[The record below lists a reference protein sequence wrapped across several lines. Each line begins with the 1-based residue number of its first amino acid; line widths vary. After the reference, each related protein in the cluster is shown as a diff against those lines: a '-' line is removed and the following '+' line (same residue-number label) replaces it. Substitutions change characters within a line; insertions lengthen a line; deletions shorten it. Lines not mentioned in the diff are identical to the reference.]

1 MYKRFAIDAF
11 PASVRSV
18 QNRGLAG
25 HVSIELAV
33 TIVFFTVFAF
43 LTADLG
49 YVLYGAYFNDRA
61 CRDAA
66 RAAAQTSNLTDANR
80 KINAVL
86 RSHRGNP
93 ALMSGPSLEGPI
105 VYRDFGGTPPP
116 QTSPFVTVTTTT
128 RINLPLAPITFMG
141 GATFGQSGRV
151 GFTQSYTFPI
161 VRIP

>member
-1 MYKRFAIDAF
+1 MFKRFAIN
-11 PASVRSV
+11 ASTSSASFSPK
-18 QNRGLAG
+18 RGLTG

-33 TIVFFTVFAF
+33 SVVFFTVFAF

-61 CRDAA
+61 CRNAA
-66 RAAAQTSNLTDANR
+66 RAAAQTSNLGDANR
-80 KINAVL
+80 KVNAVL

-93 ALMSGPSLEGPI
+93 ALMSGPSLQRPI
-105 VYRDFGGTPPP
+105 TYQDFGGTPPP

-128 RINLPLAPITFMG
+128 GINLPLAPITFMG

-161 VRIP
+161 VRMR